1 MRIRLLLL
9 FLISLLFFNC
19 NTEDDSTVN
28 LHPIVGEWQLIETRD
43 GFSGG
48 STFYNQN
55 DVVYKFNSDNTV
67 DITSTIPEF
76 ESRIST
82 YEISFDCFIE
92 GCPGNNGNITDIITI
107 DSNRN
112 IIEQLDNSNLWFGQ
126 QIFDGLDFIFER
138 LP

>member
-55 DVVYKFNSDNTV
+55 DVVVFSAFFNALSLFLKRY
-67 DITSTIPEF
+67 SKK
-76 ESRIST
+76 
-82 YEISFDCFIE
+82 
-92 GCPGNNGNITDIITI
+92 TDPMYYA
-107 DSNRN
+107 
-112 IIEQLDNSNLWFGQ
+112 ENS
-126 QIFDGLDFIFER
+126 
-138 LP
+138 P